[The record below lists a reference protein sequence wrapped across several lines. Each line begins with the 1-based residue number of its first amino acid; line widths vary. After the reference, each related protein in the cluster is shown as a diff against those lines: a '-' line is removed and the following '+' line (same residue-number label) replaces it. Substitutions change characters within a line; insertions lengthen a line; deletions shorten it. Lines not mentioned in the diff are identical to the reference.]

1 MVKFVIN
8 IFGNYHNVFFVGQL
22 WDKVFKN
29 GPSKICGRQ
38 PLKNFTWS
46 ILEYFVP
53 DVPAYAVS
61 GEAAV
66 IALIASVQAFIK
78 VADRRQA
85 QFRSSKKFGKLM
97 MKMILCETKTEYE
110 RLWDDHNKVLKDKL
124 VLPKKLKQ
132 RIILIFL

>member
-1 MVKFVIN
+1 MVKSVIN
-8 IFGNYHNVFFVGQL
+8 IFGSYHNVFFVGQL

-61 GEAAV
+61 GEAVV

-78 VADRRQA
+78 VADRRQ
-85 QFRSSKKFGKLM
+85 
-97 MKMILCETKTEYE
+97 T
-110 RLWDDHNKVLKDKL
+110 
-124 VLPKKLKQ
+124 
-132 RIILIFL
+132 